1 MRRYTSLL
9 LTAFVL
15 FLLVLAGSAYLAG
28 ADHSGGHRSRHEL
41 TVITTLPAEHAEIL
55 SQAYEESSGV
65 HVNFV
70 PLSADSALK
79 RMQDMA
85 SSSDN
90 GRASLLLAD
99 RQTLEQAAAKG
110 YLVPYISERNDMVP
124 NSFRQQDGYWTGVWY
139 DPIVFCVNRDY
150 LKTLRDDIPDSWQAL
165 ARQDARIGVTDFMAA
180 DASAELFYAMTAQFG
195 EVATMEIWRQ
205 LHPKVVQYARYLSNP
220 VRQAGMGEVD
230 ISVAVESE
238 TLRYIHDGYPLQ
250 IIYPSDG
257 TAARLTGI
265 GLLAHEKKQD
275 IAMAEAFADWL
286 LSDEAQIALQ
296 SHNYFFIP
304 TNPSTLAYKSFAGK
318 NLVLFTVPVTFTDA
332 QKRHLL
338 DEWARNIRFK

>member
-15 FLLVLAGSAYLAG
+15 FLIVLAGSAYLAG
-28 ADHSGGHRSRHEL
+28 ADYSGEHRSRHEI
-41 TVITTLPAEHAEIL
+41 TVLTTLPAEHAEIL
-55 SQAYEESSGV
+55 SQAYEETSGV

-70 PLSADSALK
+70 TLSSDDVLK
-79 RMQDMA
+79 RMQDQA
-85 SSSDN
+85 SSSGSGD
-90 GRASLLLAD
+90 ASLVLAD

-110 YLVPYISERNDMVP
+110 YLTPYISERNDMVT

-165 ARQDARIGVTDFMAA
+165 ATQDARIGVTDFMAA
-180 DASAELFYAMTAQFG
+180 DASADLLYAMTAQFG
-195 EVATMEIWRQ
+195 ETATMDIWRQ

-230 ISVAVESE
+230 LSIAVESE

-257 TAARLTGI
+257 TTARVTGT
-265 GLLAHEKKQD
+265 GLLVRAGKQD
-275 IAMAEAFADWL
+275 AIMAKSFADWL

-304 TNPSTLAYKSFAGK
+304 TNPGTMAYKSFAGK
-318 NLVLFTVPVTFTDA
+318 NLVLFTQPITFTDA
-332 QKRHLL
+332 QKHRLL
-338 DEWARNIRFK
+338 DEWARDIRFK

>member
-70 PLSADSALK
+70 PLSADDALK

-275 IAMAEAFADWL
+275 IAWQKHLRTGCFPMKPRLPCRAIIISLFLPIRVPL
-286 LSDEAQIALQ
+286 LQIL
-296 SHNYFFIP
+296 
-304 TNPSTLAYKSFAGK
+304 AGK

>member
-15 FLLVLAGSAYLAG
+15 FLIVLAGSAYLAG
-28 ADHSGGHRSRHEL
+28 ADYSGEHRSRHEI
-41 TVITTLPAEHAEIL
+41 TVLTTLPAEHAEIL
-55 SQAYEESSGV
+55 SQAYEETSGV

-70 PLSADSALK
+70 TLSSDDALK
-79 RMQDMA
+79 RMQDQA
-85 SSSDN
+85 SSSGSGD
-90 GRASLLLAD
+90 ASLVLAD

-110 YLVPYISERNDMVP
+110 YLAPYISERNDMVP

-150 LKTLRDDIPDSWQAL
+150 LKTLRDDIPDSWQTL
-165 ARQDARIGVTDFMAA
+165 AGLDARIGVTDFMAA
-180 DASAELFYAMTAQFG
+180 DASADLLYAMTAQFG
-195 EVATMEIWRQ
+195 ETATMDIWRQ

-230 ISVAVESE
+230 LSIAVESE

-257 TAARLTGI
+257 TTARVMGTG
-265 GLLAHEKKQD
+265 LPVHARKQD
-275 IAMAEAFADWL
+275 GVMAKAFADWL
-286 LSDEAQIALQ
+286 LSDDVQIALQ

-304 TNPSTLAYKSFAGK
+304 TNPGTIAYKSFAGK
-318 NLVLFTVPVTFTDA
+318 NLVLFTQPVTFTDA
-332 QKRHLL
+332 QKHHLL
-338 DEWARNIRFK
+338 DEWARDIRFK